1 MMVDQEKFITQRECN
16 SKYIN
21 PFYYNFRVNSIIYS
35 MDNNFIFSGSE
46 DTNIRIW
53 KSHAADPMKPMLPR
67 EKEKL
72 AYSEKLKK
80 KYKYN
85 GEIKR
90 ILRHRHLPKFIVKKK
105 KVKQIQK
112 ISKHKKIE
120 NIRSNNRIQDAPY
133 IPERKKDLD
142 TVQD

>member
-1 MMVDQEKFITQRECN
+1 MMADLEKFITQKECN
-16 SKYIN
+16 SKQIYVLYI
-21 PFYYNFRVNSIIYS
+21 FIRVNSVIYS

-112 ISKHKKIE
+112 ISKHKKME
-120 NIRSNNRIQDAPY
+120 NIRSNNRI
-133 IPERKKDLD
+133 
-142 TVQD
+142 

>member
-1 MMVDQEKFITQRECN
+1 
-16 SKYIN
+16 
-21 PFYYNFRVNSIIYS
+21 

-53 KSHAADPMKPMLPR
+53 KAHAADPMKPMLPR

-72 AYSEKLKK
+72 AYNEKLKK

-85 GEIKR
+85 HEVKR

-105 KVKQIQK
+105 RVKQIQK
-112 ISKHKKIE
+112 ISKHKKME
-120 NIRSNNRIQDAPY
+120 NVRSNNRIQDAPY

-142 TVQD
+142 VVQD